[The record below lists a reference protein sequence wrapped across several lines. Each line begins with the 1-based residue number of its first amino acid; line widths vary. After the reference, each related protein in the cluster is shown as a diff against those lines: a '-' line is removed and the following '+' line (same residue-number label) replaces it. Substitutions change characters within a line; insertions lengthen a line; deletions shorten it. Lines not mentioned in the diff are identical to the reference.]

1 MQNLSHRR
9 SVFLAN
15 ATSAVLALTPYAA
28 GPTIDEIARASQL
41 SADSIIKLSS
51 NENPLGPSP
60 RVIEAIK
67 QAASRV
73 AQYPSATCEK
83 LRIAIASE
91 LGHGLQKEN
100 ILVGAGSSEIFSF
113 IVRAFSKFGDKVL
126 FADPSFPVYGDAAT
140 VDGRSP
146 LPVALKEPEFEL
158 DSNTIAKQLD
168 NKVRIIFVTRPNNP
182 TSRLVPL
189 DEVRKICELSQESI
203 VVCDEAYVEFADDYV
218 KRTAINLLSEYDNL
232 LVTRTFSKAYGLSDM
247 RVGYAVGPS
256 EAVEILFKIRPKW
269 NNGQLAQEAAVA
281 ALQDKEHL
289 AMTLQTVHHGRAF
302 LNPQLQ
308 DIGFL
313 VATDPQANFLF
324 VSPTDLGIPATV
336 VLAELLRKGIAVRG
350 PPTDWSL
357 DYLRISVGT
366 ASQNERLVSSI
377 RNLV

>member
-1 MQNLSHRR
+1 MSHKK

-15 ATSAVLALTPYAA
+15 VDPRIVDLKLYVA
-28 GPTIDEIARASQL
+28 GPTIDEILNTSHV
-41 SADSIIKLSS
+41 SPDSIIKLSS

-60 RVIEAIK
+60 KVIEAIK

-73 AQYPSATCEK
+73 SQYPSASCEK
-83 LRIAIASE
+83 LRIAIAGE
-91 LGHGLQKEN
+91 LGHGLQMEN
-100 ILVGAGSSEIFSF
+100 VLVGAGSSEIFSF
-113 IVRAFSKFGDKVL
+113 IIRAFSKPRDKVL
-126 FADPSFPVYGDAAT
+126 FTHPSFPVYGDAAT

-158 DSNTIAKQLD
+158 DPNTLVKQLD
-168 NKVRIIFVTRPNNP
+168 DKVRIIFLTRPNNP
-182 TSRLVPL
+182 TSRLIPL
-189 DEVRKICELSQESI
+189 DDVRKICELSRERV

-218 KRTAINLLSEYDNL
+218 EKTAVNLLSEYDNL

-289 AMTLQTVHHGRAF
+289 AMTLQTVHDGRTF
-302 LNPQLQ
+302 LDRQLR

-313 VATDPQANFLF
+313 VTQDPQANFLF
-324 VSPTDLGIPATV
+324 SSPTPRGIPAKT
-336 VLAELLRKGIAVRG
+336 VLAKLLRRGIAVRG
-350 PPTDWSL
+350 PPTDWTM

-366 ASQNERLVSSI
+366 AQQNETLVNSI
-377 RNLV
+377 RDLV

>member
-1 MQNLSHRR
+1 MSHKK

-15 ATSAVLALTPYAA
+15 VDPRILDLKPYVA
-28 GPTIDEIARASQL
+28 GPTIDEILNTSHV
-41 SADSIIKLSS
+41 SPDSIIKLSS

-60 RVIEAIK
+60 KVIEAIK

-73 AQYPSATCEK
+73 SQYPSASCEK

-91 LGHGLQKEN
+91 LGHGLQMQN
-100 ILVGAGSSEIFSF
+100 VLVGAGSSEIFSF
-113 IVRAFSKFGDKVL
+113 VIRAFSKPRDKVL

-158 DSNTIAKQLD
+158 DPNALMKQLD
-168 NKVRIIFVTRPNNP
+168 DKVRIIFLTRPNNP
-182 TSRLVPL
+182 TSRLITL
-189 DEVRKICELSQESI
+189 DDVRKICELSRERV

-218 KRTAINLLSEYDNL
+218 EKTAVNLLSEYDNL

-247 RVGYAVGPS
+247 RVGYAVGPP

-289 AMTLQTVHHGRAF
+289 AMTLQTVHDGRAF
-302 LNPQLQ
+302 LNRQLR

-313 VATDPQANFLF
+313 VTPDPQANFLF
-324 VSPTDLGIPATV
+324 SSPTPRGISART
-336 VLAELLRKGIAVRG
+336 VLAKLLRRGIAVRG
-350 PPTDWSL
+350 PPTDWTM

-366 ASQNERLVSSI
+366 AQQNETLVNSI
-377 RNLV
+377 RDLV